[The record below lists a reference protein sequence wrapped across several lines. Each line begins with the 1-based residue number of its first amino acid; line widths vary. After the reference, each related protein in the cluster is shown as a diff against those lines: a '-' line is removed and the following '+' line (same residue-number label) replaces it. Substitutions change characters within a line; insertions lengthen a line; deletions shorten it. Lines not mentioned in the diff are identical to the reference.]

1 MPNPDGTSTREELWA
16 RLKEEGRLDEFI
28 AYQQKLQ
35 KKPFLFPAFK
45 SMNAAVLR
53 FPPLLSSTEEVLQK
67 ADQLRKEDDEAIE
80 QFNIPASEKIA
91 RANHMRAVKM
101 AKEKEERERRKLVNS
116 QIEELSIRTK
126 DDDID
131 YDRDLDWVYKN
142 MGRVKVPPLDAPSVS
157 AYRLY
162 EVARENPGDF
172 VKKFS
177 ERQKEIRKDKSG
189 SDERERSADEREK
202 TRALDRLMKEV
213 TPDIAALVEDAIRL
227 HPEVVI
233 QVMKASGYY
242 VRQRTVD
249 GVSNEAV

>member
-35 KKPFLFPAFK
+35 KKPFLYPAFR

-53 FPPLLSSTEEVLQK
+53 FPPLLTSTDEVLQK
-67 ADQLRKEDDEAIE
+67 ADELRKEDDEAIE
-80 QFNIPASEKIA
+80 QFTVPAAA
-91 RANHMRAVKM
+91 RAEHARAEL
-101 AKEKEERERRKLVNS
+101 AKKKLAEQDAKARRKQTIY
-116 QIEELSIRTK
+116 QIEELSIRTQN
-126 DDDID
+126 DEID
-131 YDRDLDWVYKN
+131 YDRDIDWVYKN
-142 MGRVKVPPLDAPSVS
+142 MGRVGVPPLDAPSVS

-162 EVARENPGDF
+162 EVARENPTDF
-172 VKKFS
+172 VRKFS

-189 SDERERSADEREK
+189 SGERERSADEKER

-213 TPDIAALVEDAIRL
+213 TPDVEELVEDAIRL
-227 HPEVVI
+227 HPEIVI

-242 VRQRTVD
+242 VRQRTAD